1 MLLQTFSAP
10 GRLLFAWAEDL
21 PQGIIGF
28 VLTGICFSQPE
39 RGLGFAALSAVVSLA
54 KGCLIPAGQGCLDA
68 WLRYVLR
75 QKLDVRNLDFSSTEL
90 LGLPRDE
97 LRASLPPILQKHTV
111 SVIADMT
118 LRPDLDLHAPLFE
131 ALDRWPESQDL
142 EKIDAMSVAALK
154 EEGADLQAV
163 FAKGYS
169 LKAAHAGGFALSAC
183 LAAGIGLQECL
194 HAGFHL
200 PEELR
205 MSSNKSTLD
214 AHEMEILRRVE
225 AAGRWI
231 L

>member
-1 MLLQTFSAP
+1 M
-10 GRLLFAWAEDL
+10 
-21 PQGIIGF
+21 
-28 VLTGICFSQPE
+28 
-39 RGLGFAALSAVVSLA
+39 SL
-54 KGCLIPAGQGCLDA
+54 C
-68 WLRYVLR
+68 
-75 QKLDVRNLDFSSTEL
+75 
-90 LGLPRDE
+90 
-97 LRASLPPILQKHTV
+97 
-111 SVIADMT
+111 
-118 LRPDLDLHAPLFE
+118 FE
-131 ALDRWPESQDL
+131 ALDRWPETQDL

-225 AAGRWI
+225 SGLDDGYYRCHWRTCLRGCDLERFAGGLQRP
-231 L
+231 